1 MKKIIKKTLVL
12 TMAFFMSALG
22 FATQDSKIVK
32 ADTEKAKST
41 IWVIGDSTVSAFN
54 DDYYYPRY
62 GYGTQLQQYFNA
74 DTFQVENLA
83 LSGRSSKSYVQDPE
97 YTALKNGMKNGDY
110 LIIGFGHNDEKLE
123 AGRYTNPNGSYKDEG
138 SFANSLY
145 KNYIE
150 PAEKAGCKVILCTP
164 IVRRTA
170 DGVWASSNLHVTS
183 TTGEFE
189 GGDYAQAIRNLGADL
204 NIPVVDMTSLTK
216 NLYDTLG
223 PSETLYLHAW
233 TSSDPSSVDNT
244 HTNIWGGKYNAYLV
258 AKTIKEL
265 NIGTISDSVLE
276 DKIAQAPTKA
286 DNLVKNPNYI
296 ETTYNADLK
305 DSELWETLG
314 VWKGTVFGNVGGVIS
329 KDNFSLGKDAN
340 GNMNISVTG
349 NKGKI
354 ASTVDGVAMYYYK
367 VPVGSNFTLTA
378 KATIN
383 SIVKN
388 DQVSFG
394 LMARDDMYIDENITS
409 SMGDYVA
416 AAPLK
421 ITTNGAWNCF
431 ARKNGV
437 LTQGGTISNTSLE
450 PGSTVDL
457 KIQSNSDGYAC
468 TFGNEETITGGFD
481 FALTKVDSKNVYVG
495 MFVAR
500 NADVTFSDIKLVV
513 DGKEVTAAEE
523 EVKPG
528 TGDNN
533 GSEEEKPS
541 DEVKSDVDNNNGD
554 EVEKPSTEENLNA
567 DVKNDVQAQKTLEE
581 QTTAE
586 NTKNGVDSITN
597 NKKNKAVKT
606 GDSVKELGCAI
617 GLSACAAALII
628 SRRKK

>member
-1 MKKIIKKTLVL
+1 M
-12 TMAFFMSALG
+12 
-22 FATQDSKIVK
+22 
-32 ADTEKAKST
+32 
-41 IWVIGDSTVSAFN
+41 
-54 DDYYYPRY
+54 
-62 GYGTQLQQYFNA
+62 
-74 DTFQVENLA
+74 
-83 LSGRSSKSYVQDPE
+83 
-97 YTALKNGMKNGDY
+97 
-110 LIIGFGHNDEKLE
+110 
-123 AGRYTNPNGSYKDEG
+123 
-138 SFANSLY
+138 
-145 KNYIE
+145 
-150 PAEKAGCKVILCTP
+150 
-164 IVRRTA
+164 
-170 DGVWASSNLHVTS
+170 
-183 TTGEFE
+183 
-189 GGDYAQAIRNLGADL
+189 
-204 NIPVVDMTSLTK
+204 
-216 NLYDTLG
+216 
-223 PSETLYLHAW
+223 
-233 TSSDPSSVDNT
+233 
-244 HTNIWGGKYNAYLV
+244 
-258 AKTIKEL
+258 
-265 NIGTISDSVLE
+265 
-276 DKIAQAPTKA
+276 
-286 DNLVKNPNYI
+286 
-296 ETTYNADLK
+296 
-305 DSELWETLG
+305 
-314 VWKGTVFGNVGGVIS
+314 WKGTVFGNVGGVIS

-383 SIVKN
+383 SIMKN

-394 LMARDDMYIDENITS
+394 LMARDDMYVDENITS

-523 EVKPG
+523 EVQPG
-528 TGDNN
+528 TGDSN

-541 DEVKSDVDNNNGD
+541 EEVKPDVSNNNAG
-554 EVEKPSTEENLNA
+554 E
-567 DVKNDVQAQKTLEE
+567 
-581 QTTAE
+581 
-586 NTKNGVDSITN
+586 VDSTAD

-606 GDSVKELGCAI
+606 GDSVKVLGCVI
-617 GLSACAAALII
+617 GLSACAAALVI